1 MEQIRK
7 KHRIEESKEKTEDE
21 STTDN
26 KEICKSWQNLN
37 CDVIHIIFKYLNYYD
52 LSSASQVCRS
62 WSDVANHEKRTRGP
76 SCFIRRAKDMKY
88 ITSSGN
94 NFSKK
99 LIDCVR
105 IKPSISINFSVGNE
119 SFISQGCHTGYLP
132 YDCDLVSLNSYGTV
146 INNEETQD
154 DNDNIVCMLF
164 PEVPNINV
172 SMYTFNVYNWKRTK
186 ELYSNKFKT
195 MFQASNN
202 EDCRKTK
209 CMILLCD
216 WNGRGIALNIMK
228 ALKNGLCNSKA
239 SIWGGIA
246 KNLIVCATE
255 NDKRTC
261 KKTSNCVAIT
271 IIGTKMKTWTI
282 LLDEKCDTKK
292 LVEDK
297 LKAFKESVQL
307 KRHSIGFMFACCLRG
322 LNMYEE
328 PNVESTIFKE
338 LFPKVPL
345 VGCFGNGEFGKKIIN
360 EKAKKKRFVLC
371 NSVSTSFMILT
382 YNT

>member
-21 STTDN
+21 KTTDN

-37 CDVIHIIFKYLNYYD
+37 CDVLYIIFKYLNYYD

-62 WSDVANHEKRTRGP
+62 WSDVAKHEKRTRGP

-88 ITSSGN
+88 ITSNGN
-94 NFSKK
+94 NYNKK

-119 SFISQGCHTGYLP
+119 SFISQ
-132 YDCDLVSLNSYGTV
+132 
-146 INNEETQD
+146 
-154 DNDNIVCMLF
+154 
-164 PEVPNINV
+164 
-172 SMYTFNVYNWKRTK
+172 
-186 ELYSNKFKT
+186 
-195 MFQASNN
+195 ASNN

-209 CMILLCD
+209 CLILLCD

-345 VGCFGNGEFGKKIIN
+345 VGCFGNGEFGKK
-360 EKAKKKRFVLC
+360 L
-371 NSVSTSFMILT
+371 
-382 YNT
+382 